1 MLPFSFLLVVAVL
14 VVRVVDRRG
23 NRSFMF
29 TPDYFA
35 MDYDTDKQ
43 SC

>member
-1 MLPFSFLLVVAVL
+1 MMLRFSLLVVA

-35 MDYDTDKQ
+35 MDYDTDRQ